1 MSPAPGVDLDLVVA
15 FVNTLD
21 VESDTDALDTVA
33 GLHEWLAA
41 AGLMPRPRAR
51 ITEGDRG
58 RAVQLR
64 EALRLMMAANNGAR
78 YMPQAAATL
87 QEAAG
92 RGGLAVAFRGDGS
105 IGFETRQEDVA
116 GALSALLIPVAA
128 GMCDGRWSRVKACRA
143 PDCRWAFYDRS
154 RNRAGVWCDMAICG
168 NRAKVRGYRARARG
182 RRG

>member
-1 MSPAPGVDLDLVVA
+1 MSAAPGVDLDLVIA

-21 VESDTDALDTVA
+21 VERDSDALDTIA
-33 GLHEWLAA
+33 GLREWLSG

-58 RAVQLR
+58 RTVQLR

-78 YMPQAAATL
+78 HAPRAAATL
-87 QEAAG
+87 QEAAR
-92 RGGLAVAFRGDGS
+92 RGGFAVAFRGDGS
-105 IGFETRQEDVA
+105 VGFETLRDDIS
-116 GALSALLIPVAA
+116 GALSALLVPVAEA
-128 GMCDGRWSRVKACRA
+128 MCDGRWTRVKACRE
-143 PDCRWAFYDRS
+143 PDCQWAFYDHS

-168 NRAKVRGYRARARG
+168 NRTKVRSYRARAQN